1 MKDKKSNSKQEIDN
15 CLAQCFVDTTRNNN
29 DNENEFKVNL
39 KDIYSTNWLLEYS
52 SLLPNGWFPI
62 KEVCDFNNQFKLE
75 SSFGPIPLG
84 TIQGKAQ
91 SVNANPNND
100 NTFGSSKNLIRT
112 IRVEFI
118 GTSFSLG
125 PLKIGMNDNGKDATG
140 SKYYDF
146 IHVDTDIAIARSS
159 SGGYTILSPYNRKK

>member
-1 MKDKKSNSKQEIDN
+1 MPQ
-15 CLAQCFVDTTRNNN
+15 
-29 DNENEFKVNL
+29 
-39 KDIYSTNWLLEYS
+39 
-52 SLLPNGWFPI
+52 
-62 KEVCDFNNQFKLE
+62 
-75 SSFGPIPLG
+75 GPKRPKGPTGPRGPSISYKILM
-84 TIQGKAQ
+84 IRIL
-91 SVNANPNND
+91 V
-100 NTFGSSKNLIRT
+100 IRT